1 MSSHIDFA
9 LKVAWA
15 LYGTRYTWGGDDPI
29 GGTDCS
35 GFTSEILRSIGEI
48 GPRDRVTTHMLW
60 QNYNA
65 RSVPET
71 KPIEPGDILL
81 FSRDG
86 KVAGINHT
94 GIAVGNGLMLEAGGG
109 MQGTDTDAEAAAQ
122 NAFVR
127 LRPIDGRGLFAV
139 LRIID

>member
-1 MSSHIDFA
+1 MSSNIDSA

-15 LYGTRYTWGGDDPI
+15 MHGTRYTWGGDDPI

-35 GFTSEILRSIGEI
+35 GFISEILRSVGTI
-48 GPRDRVTTHMLW
+48 PPKDRVTTHTLW
-60 QNYNA
+60 QRYNGD
-65 RSVPET
+65 SVVDGDA
-71 KPIEPGDILL
+71 EPGDILL

-109 MQGTDTDAEAAAQ
+109 MQGTDTPEEAAAQ

-127 LRPIDGRGLFAV
+127 LRPIAGRGLFAV